1 MTARRNGAPRSPAVA
16 IDGVGFSYAE
26 TPIGTPGKKEL
37 LRDLTLAVPTGGI
50 NAILGPN
57 GVGKTTLLSL
67 ILGWLTPLRGRIALF
82 GETIASLGRRGMG
95 RIVSLLPQDEHIA
108 FEYRLI
114 DYVLL
119 ARAPYLSPLETPGTA
134 DRDIAYGALGRVG
147 LAERALTPVTEVSGG
162 EKQLVMLARCLAQQ
176 PHLLLMDEP
185 TSHLDLFNK
194 RRLVDLLHS
203 LRDDGVTTIF
213 STHDPEFASVCADRL
228 ILLRDG
234 GCLAHGPTSEVMRED
249 LLRLLFDV
257 PLTISHLD
265 GRPVVLW

>member
-1 MTARRNGAPRSPAVA
+1 MRRGATTSNPAVVLER
-16 IDGVGFSYAE
+16 VGFSYAE
-26 TPIGTPGKKEL
+26 IPDEREI
-37 LRDLTLAVPTGGI
+37 LREVTLAVPAGGI

-67 ILGWLTPLRGRIALF
+67 ILGWLTPRRGRIALF
-82 GETIASLGRRGMG
+82 GESIVALGRRGMG
-95 RIVSLLPQDEHIA
+95 RTVSLLPQDEHIA

-119 ARAPYLSPLETPGTA
+119 ARAPYLSPLETPRAA
-134 DRDIAYGALGRVG
+134 DRDIAYEALERVG
-147 LAERALTPVTEVSGG
+147 MVERALVPITEVSGG

-176 PHLLLMDEP
+176 PRLLLMDEP
-185 TSHLDLFNK
+185 TAHLDLFNK

-213 STHDPEFASVCADRL
+213 STHDPEFASICADRL
-228 ILLRDG
+228 ILLHDG
-234 GCLAHGPTSEVMRED
+234 GCPAHGPTSEVMRED

-257 PLTISHLD
+257 PLTIAHVA
-265 GRPVVLW
+265 GRPVVMW